1 MSHDAFMAQA
11 VDLAAGVDL
20 SRDVNPR
27 VGAVIVSADGQVL
40 STGVHLG
47 SGTDHAEVSALGQLG
62 DLARGATAYSTLEP
76 CAATG
81 KRGPCTQ
88 ALIEAG
94 VARVVFGQADPN
106 PKMTGGAQVLR
117 DAGIEVVSGV
127 LAEAASALNPS
138 WNFAH
143 EQNRPWVIWKT
154 ATTLDGYI
162 AASDGSSKW
171 ITGEP
176 AREVVQQIRATV
188 GAIVTG
194 TGTVLADDPQLTV
207 RTLPADQQPIRV
219 VVGNRSIYA
228 DARLLHG
235 HSPARQTDA
244 DIAEVISNLWKVDGV
259 HRVLVEA
266 GAGLST
272 SLWRAG
278 IIDEVYWF
286 QAPAIAGSGT
296 KVLGDIGVTSM
307 PELMR
312 FSQTQVNRV
321 GLDVLVHF
329 TTQGEH

>member
-1 MSHDAFMAQA
+1 MSHDTFMSKAIE
-11 VDLAAGVDL
+11 LAGQVDL

-27 VGAVIVSADGQVL
+27 VGAVVVSAGGQVI

-47 SGTDHAEVSALGQLG
+47 SGTDHAEASALSQAGE
-62 DLARGATAYSTLEP
+62 LAVGSTVYSTLEP
-76 CAATG
+76 CAAQG

-88 ALIEAG
+88 ALIDAR

-106 PKMTGGAQVLR
+106 SKMAGGAQTLR
-117 DAGIEVVSGV
+117 DAGIEVISAV
-127 LAEAASALNPS
+127 LVEETAALNPS

-143 EQNRPWVIWKT
+143 EQGRPWVIWKT

-162 AASDGSSKW
+162 ATADGSSKW

-176 AREVVQQIRATV
+176 ARDFVQQIRATV

-207 RTLPADQQPIRV
+207 RALPADQQPLRV
-219 VVGNRSIYA
+219 VVGNRSIPA
-228 DARLLHG
+228 DAQLRKGPH
-235 HSPARQTDA
+235 PARTTDA
-244 DIAEVISNLWKVDGV
+244 DIAAVIGDLWAVDGV

-266 GAGLST
+266 GSGLST
-272 SLWRAG
+272 SLWRTG
-278 IIDEVYWF
+278 LIDEVYWF
-286 QAPAIAGSGT
+286 QAPTIAGEGT
-296 KVLGDIGVTSM
+296 KVLADIGVTSM
-307 PELMR
+307 ADLLR

-329 TTQGEH
+329 TTRGDC